1 MWFGLWFP
9 IMSKPLAWAYE
20 ARGWQQHSVRSA
32 QVVKWNDGF
41 IRVHEILWRVL
52 LTFLLYTMVGL
63 FKAALGKYMS
73 FHFHH
78 RNHSAKMQVRCSLQ
92 DTDRGALYRNTCAVA
107 STSLHR
113 TCTLATARHDHRDS
127 LISVNRD
134 LPMKRNSASVTSVEC
149 ERWMMMCR
157 KHSCTKT

>member
-1 MWFGLWFP
+1 
-9 IMSKPLAWAYE
+9 MSKPLAWAYE

-78 RNHSAKMQVRCSLQ
+78 RNHSAKMQVRCHLQ
-92 DTDRGALYRNTCAVA
+92 DTDRGALDRSILV
-107 STSLHR
+107 R
-113 TCTLATARHDHRDS
+113 
-127 LISVNRD
+127 
-134 LPMKRNSASVTSVEC
+134 LPVHLYIVHLR
-149 ERWMMMCR
+149 
-157 KHSCTKT
+157 